1 MLAAFRGFGA
11 PRGAVWALPAPPPPA
26 PPSPAVG
33 IGSSCIPIWGLFP
46 SGLPWAPLLGS
57 APSQLPLLGGG
68 LSSSQPLGLRAH
80 VFQGHV
86 MSLQPLVLGSQP
98 LSLELCSHLSPPSC
112 HSHHGGP
119 QQPRCARP
127 EVPLSAW
134 LSAAPH
140 LSWRRGGRSLT
151 TGRAPRRTWPPGA
164 GGAGR

>member
-1 MLAAFRGFGA
+1 MGPASPPSPSSSKPCSWDWILVHFDLGFVPLWA
-11 PRGAVWALPAPPPPA
+11 PLGPSVGICSLPAPPT
-26 PPSPAVG
+26 
-33 IGSSCIPIWGLFP
+33 W
-46 SGLPWAPLLGS
+46 
-57 APSQLPLLGGG
+57 G

-86 MSLQPLVLGSQP
+86 MSLQPLVLGSEP